1 MVKRKKKKSKGLGVL
16 FVILLVSTVA
26 AGAIAYYMMHS
37 SGSII
42 RPPKQK
48 PVVTIVPNKVADI
61 PEHQKVTLYL
71 AKDADNGVYL
81 VPATRTI
88 SVKDGI
94 LDEAIKALLT
104 TNKEGGLSSDLIPQG
119 TKLLS
124 PVNIKNGVAMVNL
137 SKEFVDNF
145 SGGSDQEALTLN
157 SIVETVVHNSG
168 GEAEKVQ
175 ILVEGKTVE
184 TLGGHFGLDE
194 PIAPDSA
201 LLKPGN

>member
-1 MVKRKKKKSKGLGVL
+1 MAKRKKKKSTGFGVL
-16 FVILLVSTVA
+16 FVMLLVVTVA
-26 AGAIAYYMMHS
+26 AGAVAYYMMHS

-42 RPPKQK
+42 KTPQQK
-48 PVVTIVPNKVADI
+48 PIVTVAPTETDT
-61 PEHQKVTLYL
+61 PKSQKMTLYL
-71 AKDADNGVYL
+71 PKATADEVYL
-81 VPATRTI
+81 APATRTI
-88 SVKDGI
+88 RAKDGI
-94 LDEAIKALLT
+94 LYEAIKALLT
-104 TNKEGGLSSDLIPQG
+104 TNKEGGISSDLIPQG

-124 PVNIKNGVAMVNL
+124 PVHVKNGVATVNL

-145 SGGSDQEALTLN
+145 SGGSTQEALTLN
-157 SIVETVVHNSG
+157 SIVQTVVHNSG
-168 GEAEKVQ
+168 GKVEKVQ